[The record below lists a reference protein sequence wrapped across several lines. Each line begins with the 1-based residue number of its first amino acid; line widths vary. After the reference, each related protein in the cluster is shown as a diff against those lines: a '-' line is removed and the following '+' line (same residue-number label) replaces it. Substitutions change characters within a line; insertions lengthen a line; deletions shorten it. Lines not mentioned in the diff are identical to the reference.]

1 MLRLITQLL
10 ELGVEY
16 FKLQN
21 KNALLN
27 VLESFDYRI
36 DKLNEKLQK
45 VCNETTSDAQIRARA
60 ILEEIVEEQQKMAT
74 FLKNLEQ

>member
-1 MLRLITQLL
+1 
-10 ELGVEY
+10 
-16 FKLQN
+16 
-21 KNALLN
+21 LN